1 MAKEIKECL
10 RHKTVQKTVPS
21 LKVIRSFMN
30 CELVL
35 QVASCKKKRV
45 DLISI

>member
-10 RHKTVQKTVPS
+10 RVKNSEKLN
-21 LKVIRSFMN
+21 LKVIRSFMS

-35 QVASCKKKRV
+35 
-45 DLISI
+45 